1 MVQYSS
7 NLLTLSIAL
16 STPALNQK
24 PAGGWGSWIGSPA
37 PVDESISAGTTIY
50 TLTTTDVQQLRTNGL
65 ITDES
70 LVYFQARI
78 FNTTLAQSQT
88 CDRYSFGIPS
98 ARILR
103 SLTALQTLGFIQQF
117 STDDINISWIA
128 ITPALTET
136 QIRTYRNTGVLKN
149 DVTYV
154 QEVLNLLRS
163 GGTTQIVDVKQLQ
176 ADWAITPLM
185 LGDAL
190 VSMESRKVCTSYFNT
205 LSLKWFSPVLGAAV
219 SKQELL
225 SLSSRAIIGET
236 LFIYCCVR
244 SGKAGAS
251 QLINPAF
258 LESQFAIAHS
268 SLFKVMVSLW
278 EQGLTTSLDINTV
291 TIKWLDPVP
300 NYSLTRVSAIQRS
313 FLKEAGRFM
322 FSLGGEN
329 PNLNSTQSL
338 NLTET
343 VKKYSLYNSAKE
355 DPHTEGLKYL
365 NRMVEQK
372 IVSVTLPSFS
382 VSWAL

>member
-24 PAGGWGSWIGSPA
+24 PAGGWGSWIGTPA
-37 PVDESISAGTTIY
+37 PIDESIAPGTTIY
-50 TLTTTDVQQLRTNGL
+50 TLTTTDIQQLRTNGL
-65 ITDES
+65 VTDES

-78 FNTTLAQSQT
+78 LNKTLAQSQT
-88 CDRYSFGIPS
+88 VDRYSFGIPS

-103 SLTALQTLGFIQQF
+103 SLSALQTLGFIQQF
-117 STDDINISWIA
+117 STDDVNLSWIA
-128 ITPALTET
+128 ISPPLTEA
-136 QIRTYRNTGVLKN
+136 QIRDYRARKIFSS

-154 QEVLNLLRS
+154 QEVLNLLRA
-163 GGTTQIVDVKQLQ
+163 GGTTQIVDVRQLQ
-176 ADWAITPLM
+176 TNWDITPLM

-205 LSLKWFSPVLGAAV
+205 LSLKWFTPVLGAAIT
-219 SKQELL
+219 KQELL

-244 SGKAGAS
+244 SGKAGS
-251 QLINPAF
+251 NQTIDPVF
-258 LESQFAIAHS
+258 LETNFAIAHS

-278 EQGLTTSLDINTV
+278 EQGLATTLDINTV
-291 TIKWLDPVP
+291 SIKWLDPVP
-300 NYSLTRVSAIQRS
+300 NYSLTRISQIQRS
-313 FLKEAGRFM
+313 FLKDAGRFM

-329 PNLNSTQSL
+329 PNALLTQSL

-355 DPHTEGLKYL
+355 DAHTEGLKYL

-372 IVSVTLPSFS
+372 IVSIVLPSFS